1 MATRTR
7 LALILHQR
15 EWKKSTN
22 TGRLALLALDNAC
35 HLLRGQPETP
45 LDLAALD
52 DPARRLLLLFP
63 REDAVPLTPALV
75 AEDPRPVT
83 LVVPDGNWSQAR
95 RVVRREPLL
104 ASTPAVLP
112 PPGPPTRYRIRD
124 ETTEEGMATAE
135 AIARAL
141 GVLEGLEVQRE
152 IERLFDL
159 MVERTLATRIG
170 PAPSGTPPSA
180 G

>member
-22 TGRLALLALDNAC
+22 TGRVALHALENA
-35 HLLRGQPETP
+35 HHFLRGVPEAP
-45 LDLAALD
+45 LDLGALE
-52 DPARRLLLLFP
+52 DPERRLLLLFP
-63 REDAVPLTPALV
+63 REDAVPLSPAVV
-75 AEDPRPVT
+75 AADPRPVT
-83 LVVPDGNWSQAR
+83 LIVPDGNWSQAR

-104 ASTPAVLP
+104 ARTPAVVP

-124 ETTEEGMATAE
+124 ETTDEGMATAE

-141 GVLEGLEVQRE
+141 GVLEGPAVQAE

-159 MVERTLATRIG
+159 MVSRTLATRIG
-170 PAPSGTPPSA
+170 GLESPG
-180 G
+180 